1 MELSEKA
8 KARLKKARNLILQI
22 AGWLILLTMLGI
34 TRDALYRIRLMHC
47 GPSFVGRNAV
57 IYISNGHYLYTN
69 VGAQVA
75 YHFLQLLLI
84 AGGVFTASF
93 LTLWA
98 IRKAGCLAVWKK
110 KTVFLLAALFY
121 AAIALAGSAIRYHA
135 SYRSCHAFWDR
146 AEACKTLDD
155 YRNMFGAS
163 ILHKTVTADDQAF
176 IKSIAWFKDGGF
188 SPGRELHIF
197 RHDAPSVYFLVWLE
211 NGDIVHVDWCF
222 RASGYG
228 NETLAP

>member
-34 TRDALYRIRLMHC
+34 TRDSLYRIRLMHC

-57 IYISNGHYLYTN
+57 IYVSNGHYLYTN
-69 VGAQVA
+69 PCAIIF
-75 YHFLQLLLI
+75 HECLLLLLI
-84 AGGVFTASF
+84 AGGVFLASF

-98 IRKAGCLAVWKK
+98 IRKADCLAAWKK
-110 KTVFLLAALFY
+110 KTVFLSAALFY
-121 AAIALAGSAIRYHA
+121 AAIALAGSAIWYHA

-155 YRNMFGAS
+155 YRNVFGAS

-176 IKSIAWFKDGGF
+176 IDSIAWFKDGGF

-197 RHDAPSVYFLVWLE
+197 RHDDPSVYFLVWLE